1 MKIKKLFIKK
11 INWVLAG
18 IMGLFGFTGGGL
30 TTSCRMEYGAP
41 YADYSIKGT
50 VVNEA
55 NGKPIPGVRAGF
67 SPAEWNEDAYGLK
80 PEYYWGTGTFVI
92 TNANGAFTLT
102 VRGGSG
108 FIENIATVY
117 LEDIDGE
124 ENGLFQPRKIDVD
137 FNGAV
142 QNGKPNS
149 WYKGEFTVT
158 TTIQLAEVE

>member
-1 MKIKKLFIKK
+1 MKKIFIKST
-11 INWVLAG
+11 NWVLAG
-18 IMGLFGFTGGGL
+18 IIGFFGFAGCERFGAD
-30 TTSCRMEYGAP
+30 MYGVP
-41 YADYSIKGT
+41 SADYKIKGT

-67 SPAEWNEDAYGLK
+67 SPSEWDEDAYGLK

-102 VRGGSG
+102 ARGGSG

-124 ENGLFQPRKIDVD
+124 ENGLFQPRKADVD
-137 FNGAV
+137 FKDAV
-142 QNGKPNS
+142 KGGKPS
-149 WYKGEFTVT
+149 GWYGGEYTIT
-158 TTIQLAEVE
+158 TTIQLAEVEIE